1 MCYLTKEEYPFH
13 TFQGGCMNN
22 RFLSAVALL
31 VVTACS
37 LSAMPRYYGS
47 RSIDPIVSTE
57 WLDDNRNDPDLVII
71 DVRSAE
77 DYEAG
82 HIPMTVSAHV
92 GQWWVIRDEL
102 LLELPEDED
111 LRTLIGACGI
121 GIASKVVLVGKT
133 DSDYDRADCS
143 RVGFTLVYAGVR
155 NVALLDGGMNKWVAE
170 GRQTTE
176 DPYTPPSVVYS
187 GSFNK
192 KIAVSKEY
200 VTRHL
205 FGHTTIVDARVPG
218 DFFGVNPLEFSEREG
233 HIFRAVNLPTPWVFL
248 ADGTYRPVEELEQMA
263 HNVVS
268 RNPYKRV
275 IVYCGVGGYAATWW
289 WMLSE
294 VLGYQKVRMYD
305 GSIQEWT
312 RDPDAPMQ
320 KFRW

>member
-1 MCYLTKEEYPFH
+1 MKKRFLFAVTLLVVMV
-13 TFQGGCMNN
+13 G
-22 RFLSAVALL
+22 FLSA
-31 VVTACS
+31 T
-37 LSAMPRYYGS
+37 PRYYCH
-47 RSIDPIVSTE
+47 REIDPIVSTE
-57 WLDDNRNDPDLVII
+57 WLDANRNDPDLVII

-77 DYEAG
+77 DYETG
-82 HIPMTVSAHV
+82 HIPMATNAHV

-111 LRTLIGACGI
+111 LRNLIGAYGI
-121 GIASKVVLVGKT
+121 SVSTKVVLVGKT
-133 DSDYDRADCS
+133 DSDFDRADCS
-143 RVGFTLVYAGVR
+143 RVGFTLIYGGVR
-155 NVALLDGGMNKWVAE
+155 NVTLLDGGMNKWVAE
-170 GRQTTE
+170 GRETTE
-176 DPYTPPSVVYS
+176 DPYSAPGVTYT

-192 KIAVSKEY
+192 NIVVSKQY
-200 VTRHL
+200 VAWHIYNYM
-205 FGHTTIVDARVPG
+205 TTVVDARVPG
-218 DFFGVNPLEFSEREG
+218 DFFGVNPLQFSEREG
-233 HIFRAVNLPTPWVFL
+233 HIFRAVNLPTPWIFT
-248 ADGTYRPVEELEQMA
+248 AEGTYRPVEELEQMA

-294 VLGYQKVRMYD
+294 VLGYKKVRMYD